1 MSSTPKVMLCGGTYH
16 VFFVFV
22 FAASCIRMNGS
33 LLETEAMVSAH
44 LNLDRG
50 TSGSS
55 HPMPCAEHTAPSCV
69 TSPPPADPVFLYLG
83 AECLLNT
90 ATSRK
95 QNKKKNNTAHS
106 ISPPTTAQLQKQHPV
121 QARREPSSAS
131 HTVSK
136 RSLLSKHP
144 WWSQRGL
151 LTLLY

>member
-1 MSSTPKVMLCGGTYH
+1 MSSTPKVMLCGGIYH
-16 VFFVFV
+16 VFF
-22 FAASCIRMNGS
+22 FAASCIWMNGS
-33 LLETEAMVSAH
+33 LLEPEAMVSAH

-55 HPMPCAEHTAPSCV
+55 HPMPCAEHTAPSCA
-69 TSPPPADPVFLYLG
+69 TSPPPADPSSLYLG

-90 ATSRK
+90 ASSRK
-95 QNKKKNNTAHS
+95 KNTAHS

-136 RSLLSKHP
+136 RCLLSKHP
-144 WWSQRGL
+144 
-151 LTLLY
+151 